1 MTGRGMLTAV
11 ILTALMPFVTSIA
24 RAQNYNALKECAELS
39 PSLDDIHLCM
49 DNYLDIMDSN
59 ISGITEYL
67 ADSLSGDALAGLAR
81 SQQAFVEYRRQNC
94 LWYLEFSSPRTEAE
108 QIAKNCL
115 ASMSQQRFAELQA
128 LVAVEDTSGQSQS
141 GYYIYGA
148 GRNTFQLCG
157 SEERYWLEGDASLIN
172 RAQQLYLSL
181 ATSDSQALYAVFAGE
196 LDRDAQ
202 APDEHQG
209 VFRLTTLIDIS
220 LSTDADCRV
229 PGNLPNSNFPDSS
242 LSVTDLSSEI
252 ELAELQ
258 QQEEPQQ
265 QLIAYF
271 GAWLVDCTENDG
283 VRVCHLQVD
292 LDDPSN
298 RGEDAVAL
306 GVLEVIRQKQQAT
319 ALELIFPD
327 REIDSPARIRW
338 QVDKMEFGDII
349 GSEIRVDELTTRQ
362 LVPASRFLRSELLP
376 MMIGGTELRIEVL
389 ESVDDAT
396 GEQFVATLNGLT
408 KALAFSDDFVR
419 DSTQ

>member
-24 RAQNYNALKECAELS
+24 RAQSYNALKECAELS
-39 PSLDDIHLCM
+39 PRLDDIHLCM

-59 ISGITEYL
+59 ISGITDYL
-67 ADSLSGDALAGLAR
+67 AESLSGDALAGLDR

-115 ASMSQQRFAELQA
+115 ASMSQQRLAELQA
-128 LVAVEDTSGQSQS
+128 LVAVEDTSGQALS
-141 GYYIYGA
+141 GYYVYGA
-148 GRNTFQLCG
+148 GRNSFQLCG

-181 ATSDSQALYAVFAGE
+181 STSDSQALYAVFAGE

-229 PGNLPNSNFPDSS
+229 PGNLPKAVFPDSPS
-242 LSVTDLSSEI
+242 SDTDLSSEI
-252 ELAELQ
+252 ELEELQ

-265 QLIAYF
+265 QLIA
-271 GAWLVDCTENDG
+271 N
-283 VRVCHLQVD
+283 
-292 LDDPSN
+292 
-298 RGEDAVAL
+298 
-306 GVLEVIRQKQQAT
+306 
-319 ALELIFPD
+319 
-327 REIDSPARIRW
+327 
-338 QVDKMEFGDII
+338 EFGQ
-349 GSEIRVDELTTRQ
+349 V
-362 LVPASRFLRSELLP
+362 SRSRDPEK
-376 MMIGGTELRIEVL
+376 
-389 ESVDDAT
+389 SV
-396 GEQFVATLNGLT
+396 Q
-408 KALAFSDDFVR
+408 AL
-419 DSTQ
+419 